1 MSFGGHAYDMNKTI
15 KENRLLKK
23 QRRART
29 EKVRLRIFE
38 SNSSSLSE
46 TNREKQYN
54 PEYREKLHKRIQR
67 SLRIESRNQIIAI
80 IAVILIGGTGLIML
94 LKYFVF

>member
-29 EKVRLRIFE
+29 DKVRLKIFE
-38 SNSSSLSE
+38 SNSSSPSKN
-46 TNREKQYN
+46 TRAKQYN
-54 PEYREKLHKRIQR
+54 PEYREKLHRRIQR

-80 IAVILIGGTGLIML
+80 IAVILFGGAGLIML